1 MERPKE
7 RVAQCVADQL
17 SKNERSAGTK
27 VRVCLPRSCYEGVK
41 NPLDAMAKELV
52 YPDRPMIEC
61 LSALEDVECVDM
73 GAGGSS
79 GGAYDAARRDAT
91 HVVIAN
97 EYAPDLLESV
107 ETFIADVRAG
117 KCPRLKRLVV
127 MTHIGVERRDVDPF
141 KFMNRATRVGT
152 GIIGQKSKPGGAP
165 LDRWHDAEELVRAAV
180 PREKDAA
187 AAAGRSRGFERAT
200 PVQAAAIGLLAGNKD
215 VAVEACTGSGKTLAF
230 VLPLVEILSRAES
243 RFRPHQVGAVVVSP
257 TRELAKQIFDVAAP
271 FLRTIPRTSPPM
283 LLVGGTDPAR
293 DVRGFDD
300 DGACCLVGTPGRL
313 DDVMIRA
320 KTMDLKVC
328 SIHWSPYD
336 PVGVVDADP

>member
-152 GIIGQKSKPGGAP
+152 GIIGQTSKPGCAP

-187 AAAGRSRGFERAT
+187 AAAGAWTYTIVRVGDLRGNGPTSVTYGDAMLTLVDNAFDVRMQDIEIEEGDQFEGFTKRQSVAAVMNRMLT
-200 PVQAAAIGLLAGNKD
+200 TTQFKVQNNEYSVISTGPVDRERRKGWD
-215 VAVEACTGSGKTLAF
+215 VARG
-230 VLPLVEILSRAES
+230 R
-243 RFRPHQVGAVVVSP
+243 
-257 TRELAKQIFDVAAP
+257 
-271 FLRTIPRTSPPM
+271 SPPPIE
-283 LLVGGTDPAR
+283 D
-293 DVRGFDD
+293 
-300 DGACCLVGTPGRL
+300 
-313 DDVMIRA
+313 
-320 KTMDLKVC
+320 K
-328 SIHWSPYD
+328 
-336 PVGVVDADP
+336 VVDEELQGKEEEEAVPEGAAVPT